1 MRIEYLSDD
10 MRAIRLVAGW
20 LHAEFGDRGRGS
32 TLETRVQR
40 IRKRAQRQTIP
51 LAFVAR
57 ENGSIVGSASLVA
70 HDMEA
75 RLDLTPWLA
84 SVYVLPGYRK
94 RGIGSALCRRVAQE
108 TRGLGFGRIY
118 LITYDKEE
126 FYRGLGWKEI
136 QRTEYR
142 RDKVTVMASV

>member
-10 MRAIRLVAGW
+10 MRAIRQVAGW
-20 LHAEFGDRGRGS
+20 LYAELGHRGRGS

-40 IRKRAQRQTIP
+40 MRQRAQRCAIP
-51 LAFVAR
+51 LAFIAR
-57 ENGSIVGSASLVA
+57 ENGSMVGTASLVA

-94 RGIGSALCRRVAQE
+94 RGIGSALCRRVARE
-108 TRGLGFGRIY
+108 ARALGFGRIH
-118 LITYDKEE
+118 LITYDKED
-126 FYRGLGWKEI
+126 FYKDLGWKEI

-142 RDKVTVMASV
+142 RDKVTVMALG